1 MVETDVERL
10 LKSKSLKYRA
20 QGSDFIIKCLNPNHD
35 DSNPSLRI
43 DKLKGIGHC
52 LACGFKLNIF
62 TYFGVITNT
71 NNILVME
78 LKEKIRSILANQN
91 GLEMLEGAVPFPNRF
106 RGISVET
113 LGKFGAF
120 YTDKVTEMADRIVFP
135 LKDLKGNTRV
145 FVGRHVLSNSNPRYM
160 IYPKKVQMLLFP
172 CKLEVPNRNLVLVE
186 GIFDMLNLYDKG
198 LKNVVATMGTNTLGD
213 ISKIK
218 EKMLPFKAQG
228 VSKVFICF
236 DGDTAGK
243 EAASELKPKLESIGL
258 EVEIIELD
266 EGTDPGELSYDEVV
280 SLKEYISS

>member
-20 QGSDFIIKCLNPNHD
+20 QGSDFLIKCLNPNHD

-52 LACGFKLNIF
+52 LACGFKLNVF
-62 TYFGVITNT
+62 TYFGVITNMS
-71 NNILVME
+71 NIKVLE
-78 LKEKIRSILANQN
+78 LKEKIKSIMSNQN
-91 GLEMLEGAVPFPNRF
+91 GLDMLEGAVPFPNKF
-106 RGISVET
+106 RGISVAT
-113 LGKFGAF
+113 LEKFGAF
-120 YTDKVTEMADRIVFP
+120 YTDKLAEMSDRIIFP

-172 CKLEVPNRNLVLVE
+172 SKLEEATRNLVLVE

-198 LKNVVATMGTNTLGD
+198 LKNVVSTMGTNTLGD
-213 ISKIK
+213 ITKIK

-228 VSKVFICF
+228 VAKVFICF
-236 DGDTAGK
+236 DGDNAGK
-243 EAASELKPKLESIGL
+243 EAAAELKPKLESIGL

-266 EGTDPGELSYDEVV
+266 EGTDPGELSLDQVI

>member
-10 LKSKSLKYRA
+10 LKAKNLKFRA

-35 DSNPSLRI
+35 DSSPSLRV

-71 NNILVME
+71 SNIKVME
-78 LKEKIRSILANQN
+78 LKEKIRNILSNQN
-91 GLEMLEGAVPFPNRF
+91 GLEMLDGHVPYSNKF

-113 LGKFGAF
+113 LTKFGAF
-120 YTDKVTEMADRIVFP
+120 YTDKVTEMVDRIVFP
-135 LKDLKGNTRV
+135 LKDIKGNTRV

-172 CKLEVPNRNLVLVE
+172 TKLESPSRNMVLVE

-198 LKNVVATMGTNTLGD
+198 LKNVVSTMGTNTLGD
-213 ISKIK
+213 MQKIK

-228 VSKVFICF
+228 VTKVFICF

-243 EAASELKPKLESIGL
+243 DAAHDLKPKLESIGL
-258 EVEIIELD
+258 EVEIITLE
-266 EGTDPGELSYDEVV
+266 EGTDPGELSLDDVI